1 MKNGMYPLCSYCI
14 WFKKETR
21 QEARVILPDRY
32 TDKEKSYCCTW
43 QISQAEIRRQD
54 ELRLE
59 RSPVM
64 DVRFERADVFDPTC
78 FVFPCFSRSWQALS
92 VKHLSNAFHGLST
105 TISKGDW
112 QQITGMVPKYFLFIR
127 VYHPFLSELFTKE
140 VSHDKDS
147 AESRVHTLYNLL
159 TMDWVPH

>member
-14 WFKKETR
+14 WFKKETQ

-78 FVFPCFSRSWQALS
+78 FVFPWFSRSWQALS
-92 VKHLSNAFHGLST
+92 VRHLSNAFHGLST
-105 TISKGDW
+105 TISEIGNKSQVRYQNIFCSSEYIIHSCQSYLLKKSAMTRTVRSPECTLCTTCW
-112 QQITGMVPKYFLFIR
+112 QWIEF
-127 VYHPFLSELFTKE
+127 
-140 VSHDKDS
+140 
-147 AESRVHTLYNLL
+147 HTN
-159 TMDWVPH
+159 

>member
-64 DVRFERADVFDPTC
+64 DVRFERADVFDLTC
-78 FVFPCFSRSWQALS
+78 FVFSLFF
-92 VKHLSNAFHGLST
+92 AFMTGTFCKTSLKCLPWPVHHDIERRLATNHRYGTKIFFVHQS
-105 TISKGDW
+105 ISS
-112 QQITGMVPKYFLFIR
+112 ILVR
-127 VYHPFLSELFTKE
+127 AKE

>member
-14 WFKKETR
+14 WFKKETQ

-64 DVRFERADVFDPTC
+64 DVRFERADVFDLTC
-78 FVFPCFSRSWQALS
+78 FVFPWFSRSWQALS
-92 VKHLSNAFHGLST
+92 VRHLSNAFHGLST

-112 QQITGMVPKYFLFIR
+112 QQITGTVPKYFLFIR